1 MPIAEYYARAFAVA
15 KRSGC
20 APTEAVVR
28 VAELYLDG
36 KPRRTGGKRFGQ
48 PERDGAFFSWR
59 ILGEL
64 PARAWRED
72 PLLLALAQYLAQD
85 RVASPGLIAHVA
97 SVAPEQ
103 TRRAIRLS
111 GLVLKPGSP
120 RRAEVAGL
128 ARTAPLEFGELGR
141 TLEIFFKAHR
151 QRKEL
156 VSTLRE
162 PFADLSPVAFLAY
175 ASLYAFKHLVAD
187 GAEADGHRIQTAWEA
202 VAALLEWKLAT
213 SADGALRLTDVEI
226 AKSLAIH
233 VSPFLFPGADGPPP
247 RFDLLDGFEEL
258 MDAQVELDEFVARS
272 AEAFCYN
279 HAIDFVPEG
288 DGLDIVELDPVA
300 NSLAKDRWYREN
312 DRLARLYRY
321 WLLRGM
327 DAFVDVGLGEQVI
340 GRPEN
345 SEMNR
350 AAYVKAMAAHLR
362 LVEVYGAGTTVS
374 TEAGSTAPLFK
385 ALLSLEL
392 MTAFYDADFVRPY
405 RGHLDSAGGW
415 RDALCLLALDGLATG
430 HNRFPVT
437 WSRRDEK
444 VRRITGWTVDAEHPR
459 GSRRE
464 AEAILDLWTCDGR
477 LARRLRSARS
487 GLLPELY
494 ERPILKLGG
503 HLFQLPWLTAFQNN
517 QTAAINNLRR
527 LGARRAEARDETRR
541 IEERLAGLLRGR
553 GFAVRLNHT
562 PPATDG
568 DDPGEVDLVCARD
581 GAVLVL
587 EVKSTFVRKSAR
599 ETWLHG
605 SHALGRAGRQLRRKV
620 PALAQDTALADALGI
635 DLVGGPMKVC
645 AWIVDTS
652 MEHDHERFGGFLKV
666 SLEEL
671 IIALR
676 DDRHLLNEAD
686 RILAP
691 DAAGAG
697 KSDRDD
703 EAQRATLYP
712 TGFSF
717 GAFVDAIESESV
729 WALQPVAPTD
739 ERSLRTR
746 S

>member
-1 MPIAEYYARAFAVA
+1 MPIAEYYARAFAAA

-20 APTEAVVR
+20 APTEAVAR

-36 KPRRTGGKRFGQ
+36 KPRGTGGKRFGQ

-72 PLLLALAQYLAQD
+72 PLLLALARYLAQD
-85 RVASPGLIAHVA
+85 RVAAPGLLAHVA

-128 ARTAPLEFGELGR
+128 ARTAPLEFGEFGR

-213 SADGALRLTDVEI
+213 SADGALRLTDDEI

-233 VSPFLFPGADGPPP
+233 VSPFLFPTADGPPP

-272 AEAFCYN
+272 AEAFCYD

-288 DGLDIVELDPVA
+288 DGLDIVELDPAA
-300 NSLAKDRWYREN
+300 NSLAKDRWYSEN
-312 DRLARLYRY
+312 DRLARLHRY

-327 DAFVDVGLGEQVI
+327 DAFVDAGLGEQVI

-362 LVEVYGAGTTVS
+362 LVEVYGVGTTVS
-374 TEAGSTAPLFK
+374 TAAGGTAPLFK

-405 RGHLDSAGGW
+405 RGHLDSTGGW
-415 RDALCLLALDGLATG
+415 RDALCLLALGSLATG

-464 AEAILDLWTCDGR
+464 AEAILDLWTCDCR
-477 LARRLRSARS
+477 SLARRLRSAGP

-517 QTAAINNLRR
+517 QTAGINNLRR

-599 ETWLHG
+599 DTWLRG

-635 DLVGGPMKVC
+635 DPVEGPAKVC

-652 MEHDHERFGGFLKV
+652 IEHDHERFGGLLKV

-671 IIALR
+671 IIAPR

-697 KSDRDD
+697 KGDRDD
-703 EAQRATLYP
+703 EAQRKTLYP

-717 GAFVDAIESESV
+717 AAFVDAIESESV
-729 WALQPVAPTD
+729 WVPYPVTPT
-739 ERSLRTR
+739 RVSRMKA
-746 S
+746 